1 MSQVPSRYFLRQV
14 GLSRFK
20 AVSAEQ
26 RIPLSP
32 LSVLIGRNGSGKST
46 LIEALQWIDTT
57 LRRDANA
64 ACDPYRGIGDLI
76 NKKAARDSFEINL
89 LWASEAE
96 GAETAATAIRQS
108 PVAYS
113 VEAARLIQGVGIAKE
128 RMSAGQRPCITTEG
142 WEKRRVEPDAVRGQR
157 IGPFTVQH
165 RRQIAVTA
173 EQEVPYM
180 TIDRLA
186 LSLAPAVADEMW
198 PDGPLVTVR
207 RFFRDA
213 VFLRLSPKSLSQ
225 PSRVT
230 RSSDE
235 PILDE
240 EGARLPALLS
250 ELSEEQL
257 EDVVEQL
264 RQVLPDVRGLGVTYS
279 GESDLPVHYH
289 LREAMSAPDQ
299 GSLQARLPAW
309 MLSEGTR
316 RLTAL
321 FALLARDPPP
331 SLLCIEEIENGLDPW
346 TVVTV
351 LHALRSA
358 VARGVQVLVTT
369 HSPWL
374 LDHVRL
380 DEIIRVRR
388 IAGETRYE
396 RFADD
401 AEVQAFR
408 EGVPPGLRY
417 VRGG

>member
-1 MSQVPSRYFLRQV
+1 MSQALSGYFLRQV
-14 GLSRFK
+14 FLSNFK
-20 AVSAEQ
+20 AVLGRQ

-64 ACDPYRGIGDLI
+64 ACDPYRGIGDLVH
-76 NKKAARDSFEINL
+76 KASPTPFFSIRLDWSAQDV
-89 LWASEAE
+89 APP
-96 GAETAATAIRQS
+96 TAAGHPDQIEYGVRVAAGSRRAFILDESLLQGGQLHIETGEATKKPIPAQSEPGQAYASPHRQRL
-108 PVAYS
+108 VS
-113 VEAARLIQGVGIAKE
+113 VIADL
-128 RMSAGQRPCITTEG
+128 Q
-142 WEKRRVEPDAVRGQR
+142 
-157 IGPFTVQH
+157 
-165 RRQIAVTA
+165 
-173 EQEVPYM
+173 VPYM
-180 TIDRLA
+180 ISDRLA

-240 EGARLPALLS
+240 EGARLPALLR
-250 ELSEEQL
+250 ELSSEQL
-257 EDVVEQL
+257 EEVVEQL
-264 RQVLPDVRGLGVTYS
+264 KQVLPDVRGMGVNDS
-279 GESDLPVHYH
+279 GESDLPIHYH
-289 LREAMSAPDQ
+289 LRESLSAPDQ
-299 GSLQARLPAW
+299 RPLQAVLPAW

-351 LHALRSA
+351 LQALRSA
-358 VARGVQVLVTT
+358 VARGVQVIVTT

-401 AEVQAFR
+401 AEVQTFR
-408 EGVPPGLRY
+408 ESVPPGLRY
-417 VRGG
+417 VRAG

>member
-1 MSQVPSRYFLRQV
+1 
-14 GLSRFK
+14 
-20 AVSAEQ
+20 VSDEQ

-46 LIEALQWIDTT
+46 VIEALQWIDTT

-64 ACDPYRGIGDLI
+64 ACDPYRGMRDLI
-76 NKKAARDSFEINL
+76 NKKAVLEKPVGLPYFEIDL
-89 LWASEAE
+89 DWSAQDADMSAE
-96 GAETAATAIRQS
+96 GSAERLPPIEYR
-108 PVAYS
+108 VAVGAMPRGAMIVGEYLFQGERFS
-113 VEAARLIQGVGIAKE
+113 IESELRTKYRVEPGAP
-128 RMSAGQRPCITTEG
+128 AGQR
-142 WEKRRVEPDAVRGQR
+142 VRPG
-157 IGPFTVQH
+157 GLLSG
-165 RRQIAVTA
+165 RQIAVTA
-173 EQEVPYM
+173 DRVVPFL
-180 TIDRLA
+180 TVDRLA

-207 RFFRDA
+207 RFFRNA

-240 EGARLPALLS
+240 EGARLPALLR
-250 ELSEEQL
+250 ELSDEQL

-264 RQVLPDVRGLGVTYS
+264 KQVLPDVRGMGVNDA
-279 GESDLPVHYH
+279 GESDLPIHYH
-289 LREAMSAPDQ
+289 IREALSASDQ
-299 GSLQARLPAW
+299 RPLQAVLPAW

-321 FALLARDPPP
+321 FALLARDPSP

-358 VARGVQVLVTT
+358 VARGVQVILTT

-388 IAGETRYE
+388 VAGETRYE